1 MSDVLFG
8 RDEELRELR
17 ARFAKRKP
25 LLIHGPEGVGKTAL
39 VNALLPDLDSY
50 LYCPDSTTIHSV
62 FRSLM
67 EMLWHRQNPRV
78 RQSCGRSGIDA
89 VRAKSSTN
97 VKGVVM
103 DALHENQYCLILDH
117 IKRPPY
123 AFASAVREIVNWGGT
138 PVVTLARSAHM
149 EDVGFL
155 QGIYPDKSDRY
166 EIRNFDREL
175 ATGFAESIAADL
187 NVQAENLKEFMD
199 KVLEYSHGN
208 PGAILAM
215 LKMATHAKY
224 RSNEHIKIAPLYI
237 DFRMS
242 WQPVHVRA
250 RKNCYDRLPESSSRG

>member
-8 RDEELRELR
+8 RDEELSELR
-17 ARFAKRKP
+17 ARLAKQKP
-25 LLIHGPEGVGKTAL
+25 LLIHGPEGVGKTAM
-39 VNALLPDLDSY
+39 VKALLPELDFY

-62 FRSLM
+62 FRSVM
-67 EMLWHRQNPRV
+67 ETLWHRQHPRV
-78 RQSCGRSGIDA
+78 RQSCGRTGLDA
-89 VRAKSSTN
+89 IRAKSSTN
-97 VKGVVM
+97 VKGVVI
-103 DALHENQYCLILDH
+103 DALHESHYCLILDH

-138 PVVTLARSAHM
+138 PVVALARSAHM

-175 ATGFAESIAADL
+175 ATRFAESIAADL
-187 NVQAENLKEFMD
+187 NVEAENLKEFLD
-199 KVLEYSHGN
+199 KVLEYSQGN

-215 LKMATHAKY
+215 VRMATHAKY

-242 WQPVHVRA
+242 WQPVTR
-250 RKNCYDRLPESSSRG
+250 